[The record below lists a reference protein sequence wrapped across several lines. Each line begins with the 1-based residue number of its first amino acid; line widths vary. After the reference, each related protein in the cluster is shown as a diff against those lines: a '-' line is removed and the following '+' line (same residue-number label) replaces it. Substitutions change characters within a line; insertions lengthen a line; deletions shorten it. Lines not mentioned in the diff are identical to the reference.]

1 MRRILGAG
9 SLLLSISIFN
19 ACDTSSRRLTDRDV
33 TAVRESMD
41 AYVRTALAADWE
53 AWGKLMLPDVVA
65 MPPNHATVI
74 GREAAVAWG
83 KAFPK
88 LTRFNLNVEEISGRG
103 DMAYARG
110 RYALSM
116 LGPDGKTMT
125 DKGSFLEIHTRQGDG
140 TWPYARFIWHSD
152 TPLPEATK

>member
-9 SLLLSISIFN
+9 SLLLSVTILG
-19 ACDTSSRRLTDRDV
+19 ACDMTSRGLTDRDV

-41 AYVRTALAADWE
+41 AYVRTALAADWG

-65 MPPNHATVI
+65 MPPNHAPVV
-74 GREAAVAWG
+74 GREAAVAYG

-88 LTRFNLNVEEISGRG
+88 LTKFNLTVDEITGRG
-103 DMAYARG
+103 DVAYARG
-110 RYALSM
+110 RYSLSM
-116 LGPDGKTMT
+116 LGPDGKTANE
-125 DKGSFLEIHTRQGDG
+125 KGSFLEIHVRQSDG

-152 TPLPEATK
+152 TPPPDAPK